1 MVAFGPI
8 MNAWEFHCHSVRCL
22 WRRSGYR
29 KRFKVDET
37 IERDQERG
45 ASVRGV
51 VTLS

>member
-22 WRRSGYR
+22 WRHSGYR

-45 ASVRGV
+45 EAVSNTILGN
-51 VTLS
+51 